1 MNPARLLSPPAPS
14 SSWRTLL
21 GCTALAGCT
30 VTTPLPALEQPAA
43 LRPKAPEP
51 AQVAQVGFGSSAQFV
66 HCQPHACPR
75 PTSKTLARLRPAAVQ
90 PARPVGSPFPALPA
104 APSALPDPPQAPASG
119 AMPVVAHVPEQPV
132 RSKVTDDN
140 SRSGPPIASQ
150 HRVTILFLPTSARIG
165 PDGQARLV
173 TAPVQG
179 ATRLTVRGHADP
191 TGDPAR
197 NLRLARSRAQAVVA
211 RLRAIH
217 PSLGSVPIAVVVD
230 GRCCGAAGHG
240 GTASHARQ
248 RSVEI
253 VIKRQEP
260 DP

>member
-1 MNPARLLSPPAPS
+1 MNPARLPSPPAPS

-90 PARPVGSPFPALPA
+90 PPLPVKTPIPALPA
-104 APSALPDPPQAPASG
+104 TQSALPHPPQAAASG
-119 AMPVVAHVPEQPV
+119 ALHLVDHVPE
-132 RSKVTDDN
+132 RSARSAVVSDK

-150 HRVTILFLPTSARIG
+150 QRVTILFLPASARIG
-165 PDGQARLV
+165 PDGHARLAA
-173 TAPVQG
+173 APVQA

-191 TGDPAR
+191 TGNVAS

-211 RLRAIH
+211 QLRAIR
-217 PSLGSVPIAVVVD
+217 PALRSDRIAVVVD

-253 VIKRQEP
+253 VIEGQEP